1 MATPYTD
8 ANVFPNQVTI
18 PDDGDPITA
27 ASVNVPL
34 EGLANRTRYLYNLSG
49 GVDIPYFHNHAA
61 LDTIARPGG
70 NDNNFGFNGTVT
82 MNAAVVAS
90 TLTVGTLTP
99 VRRALAIAHSRALL
113 GPPER
118 DPLAWWNSLEN
129 EPSNPSVFVK
139 QRYSPNLIGSEAT
152 RLCTWRWKPPTGA
165 VITSISVFVA
175 PANHISAPPVQRP
188 QLFARLVNPTNGT
201 ILSLGY
207 VTDPNST
214 LAAYNLPHTITLT
227 ASATVLNTHIL
238 LVSVR
243 GEEGMHGLGSPNYTD
258 VGGILVY
265 APVVNYTRQTI
276 GED

>member
-8 ANVFPNQVTI
+8 QNLFPSQVTI

-49 GVDIPYFHNHAA
+49 GVDIPYFYNHAA

-82 MNAAVVAS
+82 ANAVVVAS
-90 TLTVGTLTP
+90 TFTVGTLTP

-118 DPLAWWNSLEN
+118 DPLAWWNALEN
-129 EPSNPSVFVK
+129 EPSNPNIFVK

-165 VITSISVFVA
+165 TITSITVFVA
-175 PANHISAPPVQRP
+175 PATHGTLPATKPV
-188 QLFARLVNPTNGT
+188 LSARLVNALNGAIT
-201 ILSLGY
+201 SLGS
-207 VTDPNST
+207 VTDPSAT
-214 LAAYNLPHTITLT
+214 VGAYNLPHTITLT
-227 ASATVLNTHIL
+227 ASAAVLATHIL
-238 LVSVR
+238 LVSIR
-243 GEEGMHGLGSPNYTD
+243 GEEGVNGNGSANYTD

-265 APVVNYTRQTI
+265 APVVNYTRQNI

>member
-8 ANVFPNQVTI
+8 QNLFPSQVTI

-49 GVDIPYFHNHAA
+49 GVDIPYFYNHAA

-82 MNAAVVAS
+82 ANAVVVAS
-90 TLTVGTLTP
+90 TFTVGTLTP

-118 DPLAWWNSLEN
+118 DPLAWWNALEN
-129 EPSNPSVFVK
+129 EPSNPNIFVK

-152 RLCTWRWKPPTGA
+152 RLCTWRWKPPAGA
-165 VITSISVFVA
+165 TITSISVFVA
-175 PANHISAPPVQRP
+175 PANHATLPAQKPI
-188 QLFARLVNPTNGT
+188 LFARLVNPTNGAIT
-201 ILSLGY
+201 SLGS
-207 VTDPNST
+207 VTDPSAST
-214 LAAYNLPHTITLT
+214 AAYNLPHTITLT
-227 ASATVLNTHIL
+227 ASAAVLNTHIL
-238 LVSVR
+238 LVSIR
-243 GEEGMHGLGSPNYTD
+243 GEEGVNGNGSPNYTD